1 MQALNYFKISHARS
15 LFLYIRLFNTV
26 DSKFSIY
33 FSADDWIQTM
43 DLWNRKRLLYLL
55 MHNHCPSFD
64 FFVSDMIVFVLIN
77 SKFKI
82 KAKSSPW
89 AANVSGCSKR
99 TRHGEKEN

>member
-1 MQALNYFKISHARS
+1 MSHARP

-82 KAKSSPW
+82 KAKIVQFITTDFIRGN
-89 AANVSGCSKR
+89 NVDKNDGQVF
-99 TRHGEKEN
+99 